1 MIATMPVVVV
11 AILLFTAIVPCQ
23 AQHPDTA
30 LVFRAM
36 RAELDR
42 SMRELRLGDLERPY
56 HIEYLL
62 TVRRRVGAHGVLGS
76 VEDQDTGTSAT
87 VTVRVRVGNET
98 FDNTNFFDVSLGFFG
113 TSDDEEAFRNRR
125 LPFELNER
133 TLRRELW
140 LATDACY
147 KQAVELFAK
156 KQAAIKNRTRID
168 TIPDFI
174 LLPPAA
180 DAETRLSTIRG
191 SISDARV
198 LVSDVSA
205 IFAAYPD
212 IQSSRVGMEI
222 VPEETFYMSTEG
234 RRFHKVEVFTGIEM
248 IAVTQA
254 DDGMPLAQTYAAY
267 GVSPSDLPP
276 RDSLLRAARAI
287 ANILVRQKTAPII
300 EAYSGPVLVEGQ
312 AAGELFAQHF
322 APNLV
327 AQRSPISEGGFSTN
341 DRFSAFQNKIGA
353 RVLPEFLSVNSVP
366 SLQRVGGAAVA
377 SQYTIDDEG
386 VRAQDIT
393 VVDKGYLKTLLSSR
407 LPTKR
412 IRMSNGHQR
421 GGAAMIAT
429 TEVTTVDPKRKL
441 SSADLKK
448 RMLKLV
454 KDRALPYGIIIRK
467 ALNQNLLFTGIYPLM
482 GSDYPIPQGEGKTG
496 ILEAV
501 RVFADGREELIR
513 GVEAAG
519 LAPSL
524 FKDIVATGKTQTV
537 HNALLPAVAP
547 AFITGGSQYLMCTM
561 IIPDV
566 LFEDLEIRP
575 LQADFPKPPL
585 LPSPLHNSSRGR

>member
-1 MIATMPVVVV
+1 MTLLPALICIASVC
-11 AILLFTAIVPCQ
+11 AAIVPLQ
-23 AQHPDTA
+23 AQNTDTA

-36 RAELDR
+36 RTELDR

-62 TVRRRVGAHGVLGS
+62 TIRRRVGAHGVLGS
-76 VEDQDTGTSAT
+76 VEDQDTGTSAML
-87 VTVRVRVGNET
+87 TVRVRVGNET

-125 LPFELNER
+125 LPFELHER

-147 KQAVELFAK
+147 KQAVELYAK

-174 LLPPAA
+174 LLPPAM
-180 DAETRLSTIRG
+180 DIDTRSSIVRG
-191 SISDARV
+191 SIADVRRM
-198 LVSDVSA
+198 VSDVSA
-205 IFAAYPD
+205 IFAAYPA

-234 RRFHKVEVFTGIEM
+234 RRFHKAEVFTGIEM
-248 IAVTQA
+248 IVVTQA
-254 DDGMPLAQTYAAY
+254 DDGMPVAQTYAAY
-267 GVSPSDLPP
+267 GMSPADLPT
-276 RDSLLRAARAI
+276 RDSLLRAARGI
-287 ANILVRQKTAPII
+287 ASTLVGQRSAPII

-327 AQRSPISEGGFSTN
+327 AQRAPISEGGFSTN

-353 RVLPEFLSVNSVP
+353 RVLPEFLSVASMP
-366 SLQRVGGAAVA
+366 SLQRIGPSPVAAH
-377 SQYTIDDEG
+377 YTIDDEG
-386 VRAQDIT
+386 IRAQDVT
-393 VVDKGYLKTLLSSR
+393 LVDRGYLKTLLSSR

-412 IRMSNGHQR
+412 IRRSNGHQR

-448 RMLKLV
+448 RMMKLV
-454 KDRALPYGIIIRK
+454 KDRDLPYGIIVRK
-467 ALNQNLLFTGIYPLM
+467 VLNQNLLFTGIYPLM

-501 RVFADGREELIR
+501 RVFPDGREELIR
-513 GVEAAG
+513 GVEAVG
-519 LAPSL
+519 LAASL
-524 FKDIVATGKTQTV
+524 FKDILATGKAPNV

-547 AFITGGSQYLMCTM
+547 SFITGGSQYLMCTV
-561 IIPDV
+561 IVPDV
-566 LFEDLEIRP
+566 LFEDIEIRP

-585 LPSPLHNSSRGR
+585 IPSPLQEEDRGK